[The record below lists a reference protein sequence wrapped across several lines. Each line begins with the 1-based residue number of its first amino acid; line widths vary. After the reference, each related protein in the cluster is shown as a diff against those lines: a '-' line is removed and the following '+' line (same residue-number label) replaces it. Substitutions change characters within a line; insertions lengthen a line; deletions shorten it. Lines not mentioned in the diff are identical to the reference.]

1 MLMAFNNPGVAV
13 LSQCASLVRPAVG
26 LPPRACSPGRYSQR
40 GKWDDTKKTC
50 SKGSMQNPLN
60 EERGVGFSDACFA
73 LSSGRRQLSRLR
85 QARLHPF
92 MAARL

>member
-60 EERGVGFSDACFA
+60 EERGV
-73 LSSGRRQLSRLR
+73 LSENHIRTYWWCSP
-85 QARLHPF
+85 ARIG
-92 MAARL
+92 MATIAPER